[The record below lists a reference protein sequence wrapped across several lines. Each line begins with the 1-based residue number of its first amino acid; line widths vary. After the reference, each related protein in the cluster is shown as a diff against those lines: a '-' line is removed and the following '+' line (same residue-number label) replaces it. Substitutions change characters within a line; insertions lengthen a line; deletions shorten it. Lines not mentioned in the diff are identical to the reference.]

1 MCKNKKKQRQQSHF
15 KDACLK
21 RIGQILDVAGI
32 IKKIQNNELEFI
44 DRQSNRITR
53 WKYSFNN
60 MDYMIVYDKIRKEP
74 VTIVPYFEGMTNS
87 DRYWWLSA

>member
-1 MCKNKKKQRQQSHF
+1 MKKKSKKQSQEKHF
-15 KDACLK
+15 AQSCLK
-21 RIGQILDVAGI
+21 RVGYCLDNEKLVNL
-32 IKKIQNNELEFI
+32 IQQNQLEFI